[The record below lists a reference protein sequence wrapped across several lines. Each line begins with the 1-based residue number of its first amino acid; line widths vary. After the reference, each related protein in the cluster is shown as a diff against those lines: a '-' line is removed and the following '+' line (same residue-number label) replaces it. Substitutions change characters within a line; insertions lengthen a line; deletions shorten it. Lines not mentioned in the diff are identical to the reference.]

1 MVVGDMATVA
11 FTSYDIPHGAESVGH
26 GEEWSLWRWYNGI
39 AVGRVIMITNGVATP
54 SPGAAT
60 ATADQYAAADAGSGQ
75 DGKAIWHTTDGA
87 VTVTSAEATI
97 LIAAGYTLGLL
108 RSTYVE
114 GSATLLVPL
123 GGQTS
128 DVLIILAVHDG
139 SDHFTTPT
147 GWSDEGGDT
156 LTGQGES
163 MAYRIFSRAWADE
176 PASYTLN
183 QSATHGIMLLLRG
196 VNSTPTI
203 IDVDDFGGG
212 AAATYSLD
220 PTTLTTTVGD
230 IMIGWFAAVSS
241 VTSAV
246 MADAETIGMFR
257 VSPGPDPSDTDP
269 GFLYVGYVD
278 SGFSWEE
285 PVGTVVTAQ
294 NQLLLGVRIRVDA

>member
-1 MVVGDMATVA
+1 MVVGSMPTIA
-11 FTSYDIPHGAESVGH
+11 FTSYDVPHDDESVGH
-26 GEEWSLWRWYNGI
+26 AEKWSLWRWYGGI
-39 AVGRVIMITNGVATP
+39 AVSRVIMITNGVATP

-60 ATADQYAAADAGSGQ
+60 ATADQYADADTGSGQ
-75 DGKAIWHTTDGA
+75 GGKAIWHTSDGA
-87 VTVTSAEATI
+87 VTVTAAEATI

-108 RSTYVE
+108 RSTFVA
-114 GSATLLVPL
+114 GSATLAVPL
-123 GGQTS
+123 GGQTG

-139 SDHFTTPT
+139 SDHFDTPT

-196 VNSTPTI
+196 VASTPTI
-203 IDVDDFGGG
+203 VDTDFFGGG
-212 AAATYSLD
+212 AAGTYQLD

-241 VTSAV
+241 VTSAA
-246 MADAETIGMFR
+246 MADAATLGMFR
-257 VSPGPDPSDTDP
+257 VSPGPDPGDTDP
-269 GFLYVGYVD
+269 GFVYVGYVD
-278 SGFSWEE
+278 SGFSWGE
-285 PVGTVVTAQ
+285 PIGPVVTA
-294 NQLLLGVRIRVDA
+294 NAQLLLGVRIRVDA